1 MDQETVDCALVRG
14 GTSKGVYVQE
24 GELPDENR
32 DEAILALFGSP
43 DSRQIDGLGGGTSTT
58 SKLMIV
64 GESGEDGVDTEFT
77 FAQVSTDQRVVDY
90 GGTCGNLTF
99 GIGAFAID
107 EGIISVDNKAEEV
120 TLSLYNTNTDSYV
133 EQTVPLANGTTRTT
147 GDFKVYGVPRTYAR
161 IDSTFLDPAG
171 GETGSLFPLGG
182 PTVDLDTPEGPVEV
196 SVLDVVNPVV
206 FARPEAVGLTGTEL
220 PEEVDNDPKLLDRIE
235 QIRAAACEALGYV
248 DDAAEASNISPGVP
262 KMAFVTGPKTYTS
275 SNGETI
281 PSEKINVTARIM
293 SMQKLHPVYAVSGA
307 CCTAAAARLPGTVP
321 NQVASVD
328 DTEVIIGH
336 PKGPMSVTTEV
347 DTDEGIVEAVTVP
360 RTQRRLIEGTAFFQP
375 DV

>member
-1 MDQETVDCALVRG
+1 MDQETIDCTLVRG
-14 GTSKGVYVQE
+14 GTSKGVYIQE
-24 GELPDENR
+24 RELPDENR

-43 DSRQIDGLGGGTSTT
+43 DPRQIDGLGGGTSTT

-64 GESGEDGVDTEFT
+64 GSSDEDGVDAVFT
-77 FAQVSTDQRVVDY
+77 FGQVSTDQRIVDY

-107 EGIISVDNKAEEV
+107 EGIVPVDNQMEKI

-133 EQTVPLANGTTRTT
+133 EQTVPLKNGKPRTT

-182 PTVDLDTPEGPVEV
+182 PTVELNTPERSVEV
-196 SVLDVVNPVV
+196 TVLDVVNPVV
-206 FARPEAVGLTGTEL
+206 FSRPEAVGLAGTEL
-220 PEEVDNDPKLLDRIE
+220 PEEVDNDRELLDRIE

-248 DDAAEASNISPGVP
+248 DDVAEASNVSPGVP
-262 KMAFVTGPKTYTS
+262 KMAFVTGPETYTS

-281 PSEKINVTARIM
+281 LAEEIDVTARIM
-293 SMQKLHPVYAVSGA
+293 SMQNLHPVYAVSGA
-307 CCTAAAARLPGTVP
+307 CCTAAATLLPGTVP
-321 NQVASVD
+321 NQVTEID
-328 DTEVIIGH
+328 DGNVTIGH
-336 PKGPMSVTTEV
+336 PKGPISVTAEV
-347 DTDEGIVEAVTVP
+347 DADERTVEAVTVP
-360 RTQRRLIEGTAFFQP
+360 RTQRRLIDGTAFFQP